1 MERWHRLPRKFLY
14 FPSVEIFKNHLDV
27 VLGSLLWV
35 ALLEQGL
42 EQVACRGPC
51 QP

>member
-1 MERWHRLPRKFLY
+1 M
-14 FPSVEIFKNHLDV
+14 EIFRSRLDA

-42 EQVACRGPC
+42 EQVDPEGPASLSH
-51 QP
+51 PAIP